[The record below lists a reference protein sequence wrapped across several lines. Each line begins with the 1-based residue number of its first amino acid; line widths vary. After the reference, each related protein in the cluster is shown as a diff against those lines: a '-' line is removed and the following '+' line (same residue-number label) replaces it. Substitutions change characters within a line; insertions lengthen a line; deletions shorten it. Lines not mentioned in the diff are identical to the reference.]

1 MNYQRILPARI
12 NALPSTAPHIQAL
25 HHRGARP
32 GSILPSRFNP
42 ITPGQI
48 ASCDPATIAPTV
60 TQLNLTPPIIAKT
73 NRAPS
78 LAKKLMVGAAAGAAT
93 MLTSALVLASDVAT
107 PLVTGGN
114 KAFFAWGAI
123 GLGLAYTTWRLWKQL
138 KPGDYQ
144 SPQSQL
150 NTASPT
156 PKKIFKTLV
165 VPAWLTMMAVGSAM
179 RFAPAIDALLIPL
192 TEKYLGVVLPN
203 LTIPIVGMPLTLS
216 WAVCSV
222 LLGRAAIKMAV
233 SSAVDLYRA
242 YRFHRY
248 GEQRNDITRPRLI
261 SSLITNK
268 GHISWTV
275 GAIFT
280 VHLSEIYAT
289 QALSLLRNFLHNAL
303 FEPNA
308 LTGAAVL
315 GAVFGLVGLA
325 RHFIVGRKELKVG
338 QPLEKHPWVKT
349 AALAAGSAFLVG
361 AGVSLGG
368 PALAAANLLVFAAV
382 LGFYHNFIHSSRSQ
396 EGGLHQKDK
405 VFPVFDLQSL
415 WENVRG
421 PWGAARTIFKPG
433 VDMVDPLVSSYI
445 MVMLTEGSNWV
456 LNALS
461 GCFSAADY
469 SKAIQMITKLLNP
482 AAEKMRAILKTG
494 YNQVKSAATAEAA
507 RDAFADSL
515 EATARFLEER
525 ATGDLKTVSG
535 LGFLK
540 DGMFA
545 TGLPGID
552 NKRGDQDLR
561 VHGEHLRF
569 AARIYEETARRIR
582 SQDISQVD
590 LASYK
595 ATLATRL
602 NALYCRAFPHSD
614 TTPVRFYTNILPDGY
629 NAKQFAVDFCQQV
642 MADFVGAFDVAIIAP
657 NGQLKL
663 WLVPMKVVKDFKED
677 YRDVLAVESRDAE
690 GEDLRFGWYERAD
703 HDIVNTTLSDIAYID
718 NTDHFRRH
726 GHDISKY
733 PTAEVLTPPT
743 LANDEYYD
751 VVYRDGTRLRVFGD
765 GRDELISGT
774 LEGKA
779 PLLILPGTK
788 RHEYTAANTAE
799 VLNGTP
805 IDSTLYDSLQKGDI
819 PHPWGGS
826 LIKDSNIACRWRF
839 MYPTEYT
846 SVSDAD
852 QMDIN
857 VTNLR
862 LFHVRANPHLRIMF
876 RRPRV
881 ETVPYSPDMVESK
894 NDSLLEAGVAVVWMM
909 MKVKL
914 ADGREL
920 YFPLNMNKE
929 NERTFGGDLWK
940 YIDQTKPLQIVKKET
955 GYFLK
960 ISYREEAKK
969 DPDFRNAVG
978 IETNTNGTL
987 PVMKGG
993 KYNNRESISEV
1004 PMPIE
1009 MIGLADQISTASID
1023 PIRYGDVG
1031 GPVPVMDYFFIRHN
1045 ENGDVTDQ
1053 SRQKTLPRRL
1063 AQQIIA
1069 GTYSL
1074 LSQKEMDHA
1083 ALVDKTIEPGDLPYT
1098 DDNGLVHM
1106 NMTREEYAQL
1116 IAWLPNYH
1124 GGRQAMLRQGEMTM
1138 EVGEFVALCN
1148 SAYEQFSYRRF
1159 MPDDRYRTFWEA
1171 AEVKL

>member
-1 MNYQRILPARI
+1 M
-12 NALPSTAPHIQAL
+12 
-25 HHRGARP
+25 
-32 GSILPSRFNP
+32 
-42 ITPGQI
+42 
-48 ASCDPATIAPTV
+48 
-60 TQLNLTPPIIAKT
+60 
-73 NRAPS
+73 
-78 LAKKLMVGAAAGAAT
+78 AKKLMVGAAAGAAT

-123 GLGLAYTTWRLWKQL
+123 GLGLAYTTRLLWKQL

-179 RFAPAIDALLIPL
+179 RFAPAIDALLVPL
-192 TEKYLGVVLPN
+192 TEKYLGMVLPN

-561 VHGEHLRF
+561 VHG
-569 AARIYEETARRIR
+569 
-582 SQDISQVD
+582 
-590 LASYK
+590 
-595 ATLATRL
+595 
-602 NALYCRAFPHSD
+602 
-614 TTPVRFYTNILPDGY
+614 VRFN
-629 NAKQFAVDFCQQV
+629 
-642 MADFVGAFDVAIIAP
+642 
-657 NGQLKL
+657 
-663 WLVPMKVVKDFKED
+663 
-677 YRDVLAVESRDAE
+677 
-690 GEDLRFGWYERAD
+690 
-703 HDIVNTTLSDIAYID
+703 
-718 NTDHFRRH
+718 
-726 GHDISKY
+726 SK
-733 PTAEVLTPPT
+733 AEV
-743 LANDEYYD
+743 A
-751 VVYRDGTRLRVFGD
+751 
-765 GRDELISGT
+765 
-774 LEGKA
+774 A
-779 PLLILPGTK
+779 PLNWLT
-788 RHEYTAANTAE
+788 R
-799 VLNGTP
+799 
-805 IDSTLYDSLQKGDI
+805 
-819 PHPWGGS
+819 
-826 LIKDSNIACRWRF
+826 
-839 MYPTEYT
+839 
-846 SVSDAD
+846 
-852 QMDIN
+852 
-857 VTNLR
+857 
-862 LFHVRANPHLRIMF
+862 
-876 RRPRV
+876 
-881 ETVPYSPDMVESK
+881 YS
-894 NDSLLEAGVAVVWMM
+894 
-909 MKVKL
+909 
-914 ADGREL
+914 
-920 YFPLNMNKE
+920 
-929 NERTFGGDLWK
+929 
-940 YIDQTKPLQIVKKET
+940 
-955 GYFLK
+955 
-960 ISYREEAKK
+960 
-969 DPDFRNAVG
+969 
-978 IETNTNGTL
+978 
-987 PVMKGG
+987 
-993 KYNNRESISEV
+993 
-1004 PMPIE
+1004 
-1009 MIGLADQISTASID
+1009 
-1023 PIRYGDVG
+1023 IRY
-1031 GPVPVMDYFFIRHN
+1031 F
-1045 ENGDVTDQ
+1045 
-1053 SRQKTLPRRL
+1053 
-1063 AQQIIA
+1063 
-1069 GTYSL
+1069 
-1074 LSQKEMDHA
+1074 
-1083 ALVDKTIEPGDLPYT
+1083 
-1098 DDNGLVHM
+1098 
-1106 NMTREEYAQL
+1106 
-1116 IAWLPNYH
+1116 
-1124 GGRQAMLRQGEMTM
+1124 
-1138 EVGEFVALCN
+1138 
-1148 SAYEQFSYRRF
+1148 
-1159 MPDDRYRTFWEA
+1159 DRSTS
-1171 AEVKL
+1171 